1 MYFCIILEKRRV
13 LTMLLFEIKKVLSK
27 PLNKAALAILAAVL
41 VIGSILTIRDVNYID
56 ADGNSSAGISAARNL
71 REEKNQYEGYLTE
84 DVIRQVIREN
94 AAVSASPEAQSEDAQ
109 ENNKAAAEA
118 QGFADI
124 REMINLAFGEMEN
137 YDYYRINS
145 VSEDEAG
152 SFYEQRIAG
161 LKDYL
166 NSDNVT
172 DSFTEEEKEW
182 LINKYESLD
191 TPLYYEYADGWK
203 ALMDSQYLP
212 TLMMITVLITGF
224 LVSGIFSDEF
234 AWKADSIFFSAR
246 LGRGKAILSKMGA
259 GFLITTVLY
268 WSTVFLFGFI
278 VLAVLGFGGGNCA
291 VQTGVSNWNSIY
303 NITYFQDYLLSTAGG
318 YVGSLFITTLAM
330 LVSAKTRSTVF
341 AITVPF
347 ILTCVPPFV
356 GRLEAFARIMTLFPD
371 QLLSIN
377 KNLEDFSL
385 YHIGGGIFGG
395 VTVIIPLY
403 LILFCLVFPVLFLV
417 YRRTQIR

>member
-1 MYFCIILEKRRV
+1 M
-13 LTMLLFEIKKVLSK
+13 MLLFEVKKVLSK
-27 PLNKAALAILAAVL
+27 PLNKAALLILAAVL
-41 VIGSILTIRDVNYID
+41 IIGSFLTIRDVKYID
-56 ADGNSSAGISAARNL
+56 ADGNSSTGFSAARHL
-71 REEKNQYEGYLTE
+71 QEEKNQWEGYLTE
-84 DVIRQVIREN
+84 NVLKSVIQEN
-94 AAVSASPEAQSEDAQ
+94 TAVSTSPEAQSDDIQ
-109 ENNKAAAEA
+109 ENNKATAMG
-118 QGFADI
+118 QGISDI
-124 REMINLAFGEMEN
+124 REMINLAFGEIDN

-145 VSEDEAG
+145 VSEDEVG
-152 SFYEQRIAG
+152 SLYEQRIAG
-161 LKDYL
+161 LKNYL
-166 NSDNVT
+166 NRDDVT
-172 DSFTEEEKEW
+172 EAFSEDEKEW

-212 TLMMITVLITGF
+212 TLMMITVLIIGF

-234 AWKADSIFFSAR
+234 SWKADSIFFSAR
-246 LGRGKAILSKMGA
+246 LGRGRAVLAKMGA

-268 WSTVFLFGFI
+268 WSVVLLFGLI
-278 VLAVLGFGGGNCA
+278 VLTVLGFGGGGCA

-303 NITYFQDYLLSTAGG
+303 NITYFQDYLLSTFGG
-318 YVGSLFITTLAM
+318 YIGSLFIVTLAM
-330 LVSAKTRSTVF
+330 LVSAKTHSTVF
-341 AITVPF
+341 AITIPF

-385 YHIGGGIFGG
+385 YHIGGHIFGG

-403 LILFCLVFPVLFLV
+403 LILFCVVFPILFIV
-417 YRRTQIR
+417 YRRTQIK